1 VATIK
6 RNSTPS
12 AAPGEAWPLSALVN
26 VRSRFLRSVNLE
38 RDFYTDAPL
47 DGYVPTPGALA
58 ALGRISQGVTQPHAR
73 AWSVT
78 GPYGTGKSAF
88 ALLLTKTLA
97 PPPVGDP
104 SRREFVS
111 GPLFQTDAEGFWPIL
126 VTGGR
131 EPLGRALVRGLREAA
146 RHLPIPLGTLALP
159 DTNDTLG
166 GREAAR
172 LYEETSAALM
182 AHVPGCQGLLVVIDE
197 LGKFLEYAALH
208 PEAGD
213 VQALQELAEASVRS
227 ARHPVLLVTILHQAF
242 DEYAHRLTGTQQAE
256 WRKVQGRFADLPF
269 GEDSEDAMRLVAG
282 AVARPPHPEADTLLG
297 PMLADHAATC
307 RRLQLQPRTM
317 SGGEF
322 EQALRDAWP
331 LHPIAL
337 LALPHVFRRFGQNER
352 SLFGF
357 LASGEAHGFADFL
370 ATQVLTA
377 GHVPALRVADVYDW
391 AAGALGAS
399 VSGHAQAGRLWSATQ
414 DALLR
419 CEARPP
425 VWAALVKTIGLLH
438 ALGDA
443 ARLAPSREM
452 LHFACDAFTPEEI
465 DTALAQLQSAT
476 LITYRHYRKAFRPY
490 EGSDIDIDALLR
502 EARAEIAPNVDPVR
516 VAARLSVAPPIV
528 ARRHSYETG
537 TLRYFDVRACRVG
550 ELEAA
555 ALRPD
560 GVDGLLL
567 LCLVPD
573 MPALAFAEDYVR
585 MHLSERPD
593 IVVCLARETNA
604 LREAAASV
612 ESLLRVQ
619 DETEELAQDKVAKR
633 EVDERLRE
641 ASAVFQ
647 SEWESLLRQ
656 PGNGDTHWLWQG
668 ERQGN
673 IALQPLLS
681 WACDTTYPYTPRL
694 RNELINRRQL
704 SSTAASARRE
714 LITAMLTRAPDARL
728 GIEGWP
734 PEASMYVSVLEETG
748 LHRDG
753 GFAPPPDITSELGR
767 VWVATEEFLFG
778 GALEPKP
785 LLSLHE
791 MLVRPPFGLTDG
803 LIPVL
808 LCAVLLHHSDEV
820 LVYEENRFV
829 TQLDAATFERMMKRP
844 EDYALQGCKVVGE
857 RQAVVERFARGIL
870 TSGEEPTLVNVVRAL
885 FRNFARLPEYTL
897 KTRRLPADARALRD
911 VFKEARGPEQLL
923 FVDLPTL
930 LDCRPF
936 AADDADEENVS
947 AFFARWNVAMSGV
960 MTAYDGLLSR
970 IEQSLCDAFGVAD
983 WADLRARSA
992 DIGAHLSEPRLV
1004 AFVQRAAD
1012 ETLERRKWLESIG
1025 AVVAGRPPLSW
1036 SDAEEKRFA
1045 PLLQPL
1051 AAAFAHSEL
1060 LAFEKSRTAPTLDNE
1075 ERVGLRLSVTQ
1086 GTGEE
1091 DASLVILSKE
1101 NSGEAERLASVIFG
1115 LFNVTMENETH
1126 ETRLAV
1132 IGQVMQRIMREKN
1145 NA

>member
-1 VATIK
+1 MATIK
-6 RNSTPS
+6 RNSVPPQMS
-12 AAPGEAWPLSALVN
+12 EEQWPLSGLVN

-58 ALGRISQGVTQPHAR
+58 ALGRIAQGVQTPHAR

-97 PPPVGDP
+97 PPPVGDA
-104 SRREFVS
+104 SRRGLVS
-111 GPLFQTDAEGFWPIL
+111 GPLFDADADGFWPVL

-131 EPLGRALVRGLREAA
+131 EPLTQALVRGLREAA
-146 RHLPIPLGTLALP
+146 RHLPPALTPLPLP
-159 DTNDTLG
+159 NTDDIG
-166 GREAAR
+166 GRDAAR
-172 LYEETSAALM
+172 LYEDVSAALM
-182 AHVPGCQGLLVVIDE
+182 ARVPGCRGLLVVVDE

-208 PEAGD
+208 SDAGD

-227 ARHPVLLVTILHQAF
+227 VRHPILLVTILHQAF
-242 DEYAHRLTGTQQAE
+242 DEYAHRLSGTQQAE

-269 GEDSEDAMRLVAG
+269 GEASEDAVRLVAG
-282 AVARPPHPEADTLLG
+282 AVARPPHPNADVLLG
-297 PMLADHAATC
+297 PLLARQAQAC
-307 RRLQLQPRTM
+307 RDLQLQPRTM

-322 EQALRDAWP
+322 ERALGDAWP

-357 LASGEAHGFADFL
+357 LSSGEAHGFGDFL
-370 ATQVLTA
+370 DTQTLTPDYA
-377 GHVPALRVADVYDW
+377 PALRVADVYDW

-452 LHFACDAFTPEEI
+452 LLFACDEFAPDEI
-465 DTALAQLQSAT
+465 DAALKQMQSAT

-490 EGSDIDIDALLR
+490 EGSDIDVDALLR
-502 EARAEIAPNVDPVR
+502 EARAEIGPHVDPVR
-516 VAARLSVAPPIV
+516 VAARLSTAPPIV

-537 TLRYFDVRACRVG
+537 TLRYFDVRACRAG
-550 ELEAA
+550 ELDAA

-573 MPALAFAEDYVR
+573 MPALASAEESIGAR
-585 MHLSERPD
+585 FGARPD
-593 IVVCLARETNA
+593 IVACLARETNA
-604 LREAAASV
+604 LREAATSV

-619 DETEELAQDKVAKR
+619 EETIELAQDTVAKR

-641 ASAVFQ
+641 ATGVFQ
-647 SEWESLLRQ
+647 NEWESLLRQ
-656 PGNGDTHWLWQG
+656 PDGGDTHWLWQG
-668 ERQGN
+668 KRQEG

-681 WACDTTYPYTPRL
+681 RACDTTYPYTPRL

-704 SSTAASARRE
+704 SGTAASARRE
-714 LITAMLTRAPDARL
+714 LITAMLTRAPDPRL
-728 GIEGWP
+728 DIEGWP

-753 GFAPPPDITSELGR
+753 GFFPPPDTSSALGR
-767 VWVATEEFLFG
+767 VWEAIEGFLFG
-778 GALEPKP
+778 GVLEPKP

-808 LCAVLLHHSDEV
+808 LCAVLLYHSDEV

-857 RQAVVERFARGIL
+857 RQAVVERFARGVL
-870 TSGEEPTLVNVVRAL
+870 TGGEEPTLVNVVRGL
-885 FRNFARLPEYTL
+885 FRNFARLPGYAL
-897 KTRRLPADARALRD
+897 KTRNLPADARTLRD

-936 AADDADEENVS
+936 AADEADEENVS

-1025 AVVAGRPPLSW
+1025 AVVAGRPPQAW

-1051 AAAFAHSEL
+1051 AAAFKHSEL
-1060 LAFEKSRTAPTLDNE
+1060 LAFEKSRTASTQDVG

-1101 NSGEAERLASVIFG
+1101 NSSEADRLASVIFG
-1115 LFNVTMENETH
+1115 LFNVTMENATH

-1145 NA
+1145 HA

>member
-1 VATIK
+1 MATIK
-6 RNSTPS
+6 RNSTPPV
-12 AAPGEAWPLSALVN
+12 APGETWPLSALVN

-104 SRREFVS
+104 SRQGLVS
-111 GPLFQTDAEGFWPIL
+111 GPLFASDAEGFWPVL

-131 EPLGRALVRGLREAA
+131 EPLGRALVRGLRDAA
-146 RHLPIPLGTLALP
+146 RHLPPALMPLALP
-159 DTNDTLG
+159 NTDDMG
-166 GREAAR
+166 GRDAAR
-172 LYEETSAALM
+172 LYEDVSAAVM
-182 AHVPGCQGLLVVIDE
+182 ARVPGCRGLLVVIDE

-269 GEDSEDAMRLVAG
+269 GEASEDAVRLVAG

-297 PMLADHAATC
+297 PMLADYAATC
-307 RRLQLQPRTM
+307 RQLQLQPRTM

-370 ATQVLTA
+370 ATQVLTPN
-377 GHVPALRVADVYDW
+377 HVPALRVADVYDW

-476 LITYRHYRKAFRPY
+476 LVTYRHYRKAFRPY

-502 EARAEIAPNVDPVR
+502 EARAEIAPHVDPVR
-516 VAARLSVAPPIV
+516 VAARLSVASPIV

-537 TLRYFDVRACRVG
+537 TLRYFDVRACRAG
-550 ELEAA
+550 ELETA
-555 ALRPD
+555 ALRLD
-560 GVDGLLL
+560 GIDGLLL
-567 LCLVPD
+567 LCLLPD
-573 MPALAFAEDYVR
+573 MPTLTSVEDDVR
-585 MHLSERPD
+585 MRLAARPD
-593 IVVCLARETNA
+593 VVVCLARETNA

-619 DETEELAQDKVAKR
+619 DETGELAQDTVAKR
-633 EVDERLRE
+633 EVDGRLRE

-647 SEWESLLRQ
+647 SEWEA
-656 PGNGDTHWLWQG
+656 TH
-668 ERQGN
+668 N
-673 IALQPLLS
+673 
-681 WACDTTYPYTPRL
+681 
-694 RNELINRRQL
+694 
-704 SSTAASARRE
+704 
-714 LITAMLTRAPDARL
+714 LT
-728 GIEGWP
+728 
-734 PEASMYVSVLEETG
+734 
-748 LHRDG
+748 
-753 GFAPPPDITSELGR
+753 
-767 VWVATEEFLFG
+767 
-778 GALEPKP
+778 
-785 LLSLHE
+785 
-791 MLVRPPFGLTDG
+791 
-803 LIPVL
+803 
-808 LCAVLLHHSDEV
+808 
-820 LVYEENRFV
+820 
-829 TQLDAATFERMMKRP
+829 
-844 EDYALQGCKVVGE
+844 
-857 RQAVVERFARGIL
+857 
-870 TSGEEPTLVNVVRAL
+870 
-885 FRNFARLPEYTL
+885 
-897 KTRRLPADARALRD
+897 
-911 VFKEARGPEQLL
+911 
-923 FVDLPTL
+923 
-930 LDCRPF
+930 
-936 AADDADEENVS
+936 
-947 AFFARWNVAMSGV
+947 
-960 MTAYDGLLSR
+960 
-970 IEQSLCDAFGVAD
+970 
-983 WADLRARSA
+983 
-992 DIGAHLSEPRLV
+992 
-1004 AFVQRAAD
+1004 
-1012 ETLERRKWLESIG
+1012 
-1025 AVVAGRPPLSW
+1025 
-1036 SDAEEKRFA
+1036 
-1045 PLLQPL
+1045 
-1051 AAAFAHSEL
+1051 
-1060 LAFEKSRTAPTLDNE
+1060 
-1075 ERVGLRLSVTQ
+1075 
-1086 GTGEE
+1086 
-1091 DASLVILSKE
+1091 
-1101 NSGEAERLASVIFG
+1101 
-1115 LFNVTMENETH
+1115 
-1126 ETRLAV
+1126 
-1132 IGQVMQRIMREKN
+1132 
-1145 NA
+1145 

>member
-1 VATIK
+1 MATIK
-6 RNSTPS
+6 RNRVSPPAS
-12 AAPGEAWPLSALVN
+12 GERWPLSALVN

-38 RDFYTDAPL
+38 RDFYTEAPL
-47 DGYVPTPGALA
+47 DGYVPTPGAMA
-58 ALGRISQGVTQPHAR
+58 ALGRIAQDVQMPHAR

-104 SRREFVS
+104 SRRGLVS
-111 GPLFQTDAEGFWPIL
+111 GPLFATDTDGFWPIL

-131 EPLGRALVRGLREAA
+131 EPLTQALVRGLRDAA
-146 RHLPIPLGTLALP
+146 RHLPPALTPLTLP
-159 DTNDTLG
+159 DTDTLG

-172 LYEETSAALM
+172 LYEDVSAALM
-182 AHVPGCQGLLVVIDE
+182 AHVPGCRGLLVVIDE

-227 ARHPVLLVTILHQAF
+227 ARHPILLVTILHQAF

-269 GEDSEDAMRLVAG
+269 GEASEDAVRLVAG

-297 PMLADHAATC
+297 PMLAGHAATC
-307 RRLQLQPRTM
+307 RQLQLQPRTM

-322 EQALRDAWP
+322 ERALGDAWP

-370 ATQVLTA
+370 ATQVLTPN
-377 GHVPALRVADVYDW
+377 HVPALRVADVYDW

-419 CEARPP
+419 CEAHPP

-452 LHFACDAFTPEEI
+452 LHFACDEYTPEEI
-465 DTALAQLQSAT
+465 DAALKQLQAAT

-502 EARAEIAPNVDPVR
+502 EARAEIAPHVDPVR

-537 TLRYFDVRACRVG
+537 TLRYFDVRACRAG

-555 ALRPD
+555 AVRPD

-567 LCLVPD
+567 LCLAPD
-573 MPALAFAEDYVR
+573 MGALASAEEQVR
-585 MHLSERPD
+585 ARLSERPD
-593 IVVCLARETNA
+593 VVVCLARETNA

-619 DETEELAQDKVAKR
+619 DETVELAQDAVAKR

-647 SEWESLLRQ
+647 SEWEALLRQ
-656 PGNGDTHWLWQG
+656 PDGGDTYWLWQG

-673 IALQPLLS
+673 SALQPLLS
-681 WACDTTYPYTPRL
+681 RACDATYPYTPRL

-753 GFAPPPDITSELGR
+753 GF
-767 VWVATEEFLFG
+767 
-778 GALEPKP
+778 
-785 LLSLHE
+785 
-791 MLVRPPFGLTDG
+791 VR
-803 LIPVL
+803 
-808 LCAVLLHHSDEV
+808 E
-820 LVYEENRFV
+820 
-829 TQLDAATFERMMKRP
+829 
-844 EDYALQGCKVVGE
+844 
-857 RQAVVERFARGIL
+857 
-870 TSGEEPTLVNVVRAL
+870 
-885 FRNFARLPEYTL
+885 
-897 KTRRLPADARALRD
+897 
-911 VFKEARGPEQLL
+911 
-923 FVDLPTL
+923 
-930 LDCRPF
+930 
-936 AADDADEENVS
+936 
-947 AFFARWNVAMSGV
+947 
-960 MTAYDGLLSR
+960 
-970 IEQSLCDAFGVAD
+970 
-983 WADLRARSA
+983 
-992 DIGAHLSEPRLV
+992 
-1004 AFVQRAAD
+1004 
-1012 ETLERRKWLESIG
+1012 
-1025 AVVAGRPPLSW
+1025 
-1036 SDAEEKRFA
+1036 
-1045 PLLQPL
+1045 
-1051 AAAFAHSEL
+1051 
-1060 LAFEKSRTAPTLDNE
+1060 
-1075 ERVGLRLSVTQ
+1075 
-1086 GTGEE
+1086 
-1091 DASLVILSKE
+1091 
-1101 NSGEAERLASVIFG
+1101 
-1115 LFNVTMENETH
+1115 
-1126 ETRLAV
+1126 
-1132 IGQVMQRIMREKN
+1132 
-1145 NA
+1145 